1 MTYYRILSLFI
12 LIVAPLM
19 GNSIPEQWGWE
30 NSVVEWL
37 QILILAL
44 GLLLCWKKP
53 SGSFGLFT
61 TPIWLILIGR
71 ELSWGRV
78 FFPLGIDANGP
89 YFPALKQ
96 LWYGPAVYPIITILL
111 LGWILAIIKYK
122 LYKIP
127 LTMIKNKTFPWINLA
142 ITFLG
147 VVTTHFSE
155 HILHLQKVEEIAE
168 TVVYVGFIVLA
179 LQIKQAVIKPEN
191 NKQYLVNQ

>member
-1 MTYYRILSLFI
+1 MTYYRILSLLI
-12 LIVAPLM
+12 LAAAPLM
-19 GNSIPEQWGWE
+19 ANWIPEQWGWE

-37 QILILAL
+37 QVAVLAL
-44 GLLLCWKKP
+44 GLLLSWKQP

-78 FFPLGIDANGP
+78 LFPLGVNAHGP

-96 LWYGPAVYPIITILL
+96 LWYGQAVYPIVAILL
-111 LGWILAIIKYK
+111 LGWIFAIIKYK
-122 LYKIP
+122 LYKVP
-127 LTMIKNKTFPWINLA
+127 LAMIKNKTFPWINLA

-191 NKQYLVNQ
+191 NKQYQVDR